1 MTTQYGFF
9 IDSARCTG
17 CKTCELACKDYK
29 NLTPEVSF
37 RRIYE
42 YAGGDWQ
49 EDNGVWNQNV
59 FAYYLSIA
67 CNHCEDPA
75 CTKVCPSGA
84 MHKREDGFVV
94 VNEEVCIGCRY
105 CHMACPYGAPQYNA
119 DKGHMTKCDGCHERV
134 AEGKKPIC
142 VESCP
147 LRALDFG
154 PIAELRAKHG
164 QLAAVAPLP
173 SAHFTRPS
181 IVIKPNANARRVAIP
196 LVTWRT
202 RRRCEMGNGWHEW
215 PLMIFTVFG
224 QCVAGGFIVL
234 ALALMTGKLSREQEQ
249 RVVGSMFGLW
259 VLMGVGFIASTM
271 HLGSPLRAFNSL
283 NRVGASSLSNEI
295 ASGAIF
301 FAIGGI
307 GWLLAVC
314 KKLPAGLRS
323 LWLVVTM
330 ALGVIFVWMMVRVY
344 NTIDTVP
351 TWYTVWTPLS
361 FFLTLFIG
369 GPLLGYLLLR
379 VAGVDGWAMRLL
391 PVVTLLALLASIVVV
406 LMQGIELATIRS
418 SIQQASALVPDYGLL
433 MAWRVVLLAL
443 ALACWCVPQIRGR
456 KPALSLLG
464 LAFVLVLAGEMIGR
478 GVFYGLHMTVGMA
491 IAS

>member
-1 MTTQYGFF
+1 MIELSKGGAYLLNGTEIIEDGSNAAAELSAKLGNAAPSKEEAAKNTIAYGILNAHNTSGSMDKLKIKFDKMTSHDITFVGIIQTARASGLEKFPIPYVLTNCHNSLCAVGGTINEDDHMFGLSTQYGFF

-49 EDNGVWNQNV
+49 EDNGVWQQNV

-181 IVIKPNANARRVAIP
+181 IVIKPNANARP
-196 LVTWRT
+196 
-202 RRRCEMGNGWHEW
+202 CG
-215 PLMIFTVFG
+215 
-224 QCVAGGFIVL
+224 
-234 ALALMTGKLSREQEQ
+234 
-249 RVVGSMFGLW
+249 
-259 VLMGVGFIASTM
+259 
-271 HLGSPLRAFNSL
+271 
-283 NRVGASSLSNEI
+283 
-295 ASGAIF
+295 
-301 FAIGGI
+301 
-307 GWLLAVC
+307 
-314 KKLPAGLRS
+314 
-323 LWLVVTM
+323 
-330 ALGVIFVWMMVRVY
+330 
-344 NTIDTVP
+344 DT
-351 TWYTVWTPLS
+351 T
-361 FFLTLFIG
+361 
-369 GPLLGYLLLR
+369 GYLANPKE
-379 VAGVDGWAMRLL
+379 V
-391 PVVTLLALLASIVVV
+391 
-406 LMQGIELATIRS
+406 
-418 SIQQASALVPDYGLL
+418 
-433 MAWRVVLLAL
+433 
-443 ALACWCVPQIRGR
+443 
-456 KPALSLLG
+456 
-464 LAFVLVLAGEMIGR
+464 
-478 GVFYGLHMTVGMA
+478 
-491 IAS
+491 